1 MTSHVQVVCWVS
13 VDSNSLNPSE
23 WGWKVVDKVLIPI
36 TTDLPPAPD
45 DLLTVIRCKCKTTS
59 MASLCSCRKNNLHCV
74 PACLNFHSDSCLNVS
89 KMLSADD
96 DDDVNGNMAELE
108 TFTSTLM
115 IVSMKKLSNVMTID
129 SLSPMYIS

>member
-1 MTSHVQVVCWVS
+1 
-13 VDSNSLNPSE
+13 
-23 WGWKVVDKVLIPI
+23 
-36 TTDLPPAPD
+36 
-45 DLLTVIRCKCKTTS
+45 
-59 MASLCSCRKNNLHCV
+59 
-74 PACLNFHSDSCLNVS
+74 
-89 KMLSADD
+89 MLSADD